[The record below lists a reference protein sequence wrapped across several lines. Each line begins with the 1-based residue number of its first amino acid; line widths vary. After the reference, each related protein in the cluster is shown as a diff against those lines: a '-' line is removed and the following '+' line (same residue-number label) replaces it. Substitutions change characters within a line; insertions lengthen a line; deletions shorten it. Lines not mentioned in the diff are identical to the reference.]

1 MRRNLVALVLA
12 LAVVGAGYSFLNP
25 TDTTVSQTPVAA
37 RAQRQVRHW
46 VAEDQAD
53 LKAVKAECP
62 GTPLSCVVDARASR
76 KLFIAEKHLARAE
89 LHLDRAEGEPT
100 TTTPGATT
108 LYFPSPG

>member
-12 LAVVGAGYSFLNP
+12 LAVVGAGCSSVNP
-25 TDTTVSQTPVAA
+25 TVTTVSQTPVAA
-37 RAQRQVRHW
+37 TAQRQVRHW
-46 VAEDQAD
+46 LAEDQAD

-62 GTPLSCVVDARASR
+62 GTPLSCVIDTRASR
-76 KLFIAEKHLARAE
+76 KLFIAEKRLARAE
-89 LHLDRAEGEPT
+89 LHLDRTEGEPT